1 MMVKSQSNFKTAHDK
16 DDYKIRLAS
25 PTDALEISLLYHKVY
40 QGKYSDPLMRDVNL
54 LTGFLMS
61 PHSLWVIVVHQGEI
75 VGSVVYE
82 IDPENRLAK
91 TFGGVVHPDHRGSNL
106 LERSLQFGQ
115 RELTRS
121 EDKGVEVVYATTR
134 TATKAPQIVTKN
146 LGYRK
151 LGIFPNVHRTDTY
164 ETHCLVALF
173 SGQAL
178 AKRFKSFQMH
188 PDVDELYQI
197 VRAECELAPLKI
209 ASREDIADAMPTSQR
224 LSMAFEIID
233 APNYTIH
240 RFRQLRDSGQLGFH
254 FYPFHEPNVL
264 VCSPGEEIQIFLYL
278 APVDKY
284 CTIVGMRHPV
294 NLNTE
299 RLLSVISKMLR
310 DKGVR
315 YIETLVRA
323 DKLATVEHI
332 LNAGFIP
339 SAYFPAFQ
347 VQQDKRYDY
356 IVMSKTFEILDFSGI
371 ELAGVNKQYLLHYFE
386 KWKEGVLGSI
396 SSDEEAE

>member
-1 MMVKSQSNFKTAHDK
+1 MKQKTENPAQ
-16 DDYKIRLAS
+16 DYVIRLAT
-25 PTDALEISLLYHKVY
+25 PADALEISLLYHKVY
-40 QGKYSDPLMRDVNL
+40 QGKYSDPLMREVNL

-61 PHSLWVIVVHQGEI
+61 AHSLWVIALHRSEI
-75 VGSVVYE
+75 IGSVVYE
-82 IDPENRLAK
+82 VDIENRLAK
-91 TFGGVVHPDHRGSNL
+91 TFGGVVHPDHRGAGI
-106 LERSLQFGQ
+106 LERSLKFGQ
-115 RELTRS
+115 AELTRT
-121 EDKGVEVVYATTR
+121 EEKAVEVVYATTR
-134 TATKAPQIVTKN
+134 TATRAPQIVTHN

-173 SGQAL
+173 LGRAL
-178 AKRFKSFQMH
+178 KKRFTGFQMH
-188 PDVDELYQI
+188 PDVDQLFQI
-197 VRAECELAPLKI
+197 VRTECELPELEI
-209 ASREDIADAMPTSQR
+209 ASREDIVAAMPSSSR
-224 LSMAFEIID
+224 LNFAFEILD
-233 APNYTIH
+233 APNYTLH

-254 FYPFHEPNVL
+254 FYPFHEPNVV

-284 CTIVGMRHPV
+284 CTIVGMRHPASV
-294 NLNTE
+294 NTE
-299 RLLSVISKMLR
+299 KLLTVISKMLR
-310 DKGVR
+310 EKGVR

-371 ELAGVNKQYLLHYFE
+371 ELAGVNKKYLLHYFD
-386 KWKEGVLGSI
+386 KWKVGVLGTI
-396 SSDEEAE
+396 DSDEETE